1 MPQAK
6 NSPRYEQQR
15 LQATQAAAI
24 VFAEKG
30 FHGASTADIASQ
42 LGIKQGSLYYY
53 FKSKDEALF
62 EVCMLG
68 MSDYLRRMEAIA
80 SSQQSFE
87 ARLFASISAHLGRYR
102 EKNEA
107 LKVYNDERLYLS
119 DEHRVELKA
128 LGSRYR
134 QLLQGIFDQGVSE
147 GVLRPE
153 IDTHFAA
160 LAVIGLCN
168 SWGSHI
174 VREPELDI
182 FDTVQKCTDLV
193 LHGLSQSHQQESNP
207 NRYLSGS

>member
-1 MPQAK
+1 MPA
-6 NSPRYEQQR
+6 SEISSRYEQQR
-15 LQATQAAAI
+15 LQATKAAAA

-30 FHGASTADIASQ
+30 FHGATTADIAAKM
-42 LGIKQGSLYYY
+42 GIKQGSLYYY

-68 MSDYLRRMEAIA
+68 MGDYVRRMEAIA
-80 SSQQSFE
+80 GSQQPFA
-87 ARLFASISAHLGRYR
+87 ARLLASISAHLGSYR

-119 DEHRVELKA
+119 PEQRVSLKA

-134 QLLQGIFDQGVSE
+134 QLLQGIFDQGVAE
-147 GVLRPE
+147 GALRQD

-168 SWGSHI
+168 SWGDHI
-174 VREPELDI
+174 VRDPEFDI
-182 FDTVQKCTDLV
+182 FDIVQQCTELL
-193 LHGLSQSHQQESNP
+193 LHGLAVNP
-207 NRYLSGS
+207 NRPSE

>member
-1 MPQAK
+1 MPEIK
-6 NSPRYEQQR
+6 NSVRYEQQR
-15 LQATQAAAI
+15 LQATKAAAT

-30 FHGASTADIASQ
+30 FHGASTADIATR

-68 MSDYLRRMEAIA
+68 ISDYVRRMEYIA
-80 SSQQSFE
+80 GSQQPFE
-87 ARLFASISAHLGRYR
+87 ARLLASISAHLGSYR

-119 DEHRVELKA
+119 AKQRVGLKA

-134 QLLQGIFDQGVSE
+134 QLLQGILDQGIEE
-147 GVLRPE
+147 GALRPDV
-153 IDTHFAA
+153 DTHFAA

-168 SWGSHI
+168 SWGAHI
-174 VREPELDI
+174 VRDPELDI
-182 FDTVQKCTDLV
+182 FDTVQQCTELL
-193 LHGLSQSHQQESNP
+193 LHGMSSNQHRSRSESNH
-207 NRYLSGS
+207 